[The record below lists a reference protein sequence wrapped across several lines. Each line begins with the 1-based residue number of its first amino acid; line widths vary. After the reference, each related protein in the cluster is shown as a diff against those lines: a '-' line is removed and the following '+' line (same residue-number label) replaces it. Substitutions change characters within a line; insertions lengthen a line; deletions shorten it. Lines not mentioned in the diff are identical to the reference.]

1 MRRPDLVSV
10 IVPCYNEAATI
21 KGLLQG
27 LSEQSF
33 DLEQLEVVIADGG
46 STDGTVDVIEEFR
59 KQHPELELRVIH
71 NPNQTIPAGLN
82 KAISEANGSTIVR
95 LDAHSRPNVDYIQ
108 RSMEILGATQVAN
121 VGGMW
126 QIRASDDGMMSRSIA
141 TAAASWLGAG
151 DARYRVGG
159 EAGPVDTV
167 PFGVYPREWLEKVGP
182 FDETLLTNEDYEYNY
197 RLRQAGGVVWFD
209 PRIRSVYFA
218 RESIN
223 ALLRQYARYGFWKSR
238 MLLKHPGSLR
248 LRQLIPGAF
257 VSTVLILAIVSLFS
271 AGAWPLLA
279 TVLGI
284 YIAAVLTAGVY
295 SAGRMRDIGMLVGY
309 PIAIAVMHF
318 AWGGAFLW
326 GLLTGVLE
334 KLSGQS

>member
-1 MRRPDLVSV
+1 M
-10 IVPCYNEAATI
+10 IVPCYNEAGAI

-27 LSEQSF
+27 LIEQSF

-46 STDGTVDVIEEFR
+46 STDGTVGVIEEFR
-59 KQHPELELRVIH
+59 KQHPEMLLRVIR
-71 NPNQTIPAGLN
+71 NADQTIPAGLN

-108 RSMEILGATQVAN
+108 RSMETLAATRAAN

-126 QIRASDDGMMSRSIA
+126 HIRASDNGLISRSIA
-141 TAAASWLGAG
+141 AAAASWLGAG
-151 DARYRVGG
+151 DAKYRVGG
-159 EAGPVDTV
+159 EAGAVDTV
-167 PFGVYPREWLEKVGP
+167 PFGAYPREWLEKVGP

-197 RLRQAGGVVWFD
+197 RLRQAGGTVWFD
-209 PRIRSVYFA
+209 PSIRSAYFA
-218 RESIN
+218 RESLG

-257 VSTVLILAIVSLFS
+257 VLTILILAVVSLVS
-271 AGAWPLLA
+271 AEARPLLA
-279 TVLGI
+279 ALLGT
-284 YIAAVLTAGVY
+284 YAAVVLTASVI
-295 SAGRMRDIGMLVGY
+295 SAARARDIGMLAGY

-326 GLLTGVLE
+326 GLLTGALE

>member
-1 MRRPDLVSV
+1 MRNDLVSV

-27 LSEQSF
+27 LIEQSF
-33 DLEQLEVVIADGG
+33 ALEQLEVVIADGG
-46 STDGTVDVIEEFR
+46 STDGTVDMIEEFR
-59 KQHPELELRVIH
+59 KQHPEMLLRVIH
-71 NPNQTIPAGLN
+71 NIDQTIPAGLN

-108 RSMEILGATQVAN
+108 RSIETLAARRAAN

-126 QIRASDDGMMSRSIA
+126 QIRASDDGLISRSIA

-151 DARYRVGG
+151 DAKYRVGG

-167 PFGVYPREWLEKVGP
+167 PFGAYPREWLDKVGP

-197 RLRQAGGVVWFD
+197 RLRQAGGLVWFD
-209 PRIRSVYFA
+209 PRIRSAYFA
-218 RESIN
+218 RQSLG

-248 LRQLIPGAF
+248 IRQLIPGAF
-257 VSTVLILAIVSLFS
+257 VFVVLILAVESLFS
-271 AGAWPLLA
+271 AAASPLLA

-284 YIAAVLTAGVY
+284 YAAVVSTVGVY
-295 SAGRMRDIGMLVGY
+295 FAGRMRDIGMLVGY
-309 PIAIAVMHF
+309 PVAIAVMHF

-326 GLLTGVLE
+326 GLLTGALE